1 MRTCVCLYVCRD
13 RMRERERKRV
23 RETESK
29 RERERERV
37 KVSDLISERK
47 GRETREEGV
56 KVGESVG
63 MRVYRVCMREREP
76 TETESRLINNGDNSI
91 TMRKRGEGVAGNG
104 ARYPPMSST
113 VCVAA

>member
-1 MRTCVCLYVCRD
+1 MNKSTAWIHNCVSSVLLCTQ
-13 RMRERERKRV
+13 KRV
-23 RETESK
+23 CTNEDIDDTLRA
-29 RERERERV
+29 
-37 KVSDLISERK
+37 
-47 GRETREEGV
+47 
-56 KVGESVG
+56 
-63 MRVYRVCMREREP
+63 RVCMREREP